1 MSNRTVSL
9 RLQKSSSAL
18 GGPSKLGR
26 ALGIDKRTVSGWRK
40 TTIPPRYRDV
50 MVEMLFDVK
59 ACAPASLWGMV
70 EPKTADTEAA

>member
-1 MSNRTVSL
+1 MSNLTVLTTTSEVID
-9 RLQKSSSAL
+9 AL
-18 GGPSKLGR
+18 EGPSKLGR
-26 ALGIDKRTVSGWRK
+26 KLGIDKRTVSGWRK